1 MSQTVTLRRTVER
14 AFDHRSLRGIR
25 QSDKNIIGDKS
36 CPFTLARS
44 YFGTNDDLS
53 IASSG
58 RLRSRHQVARYGA
71 KIRSAGR
78 FPLTTS
84 GKKRNRQEQSDDA

>member
-1 MSQTVTLRRTVER
+1 MVTRCGAIQRTFDRRS
-14 AFDHRSLRGIR
+14 FRGIR
-25 QSDKNIIGDKS
+25 QRDKNIIGDKS
-36 CPFTLARS
+36 RPFTLARTH
-44 YFGTNDDLS
+44 FGTNDDLS